1 MKNILTNFN
10 FMILLLS
17 RCASNAGSSLYS
29 IAAMWLVYELSG
41 SSMYSGLALFLTQMP
56 ALLQIVLG
64 PVIDRFQL
72 KKLLV
77 FTQCIQVFMLLVLPL
92 AYAFGFL
99 TVALVLTV
107 MPVVSLCNQFLYP
120 AQLTL
125 LPKILKKDQLTTGNS
140 LFSVAYQGT
149 DVLFTAFAGI
159 IIAVVGGVAIFYVN
173 SATFLF
179 SALLLMQLRLP
190 KQKQRDKNDE
200 QRTVKQLVKGYG
212 EQLGEGLRVLKQS
225 FFSRLLIGI
234 LVVNFAIAG
243 VFAILPGFS
252 STYGNVDFYGMLLAA
267 SGLGTIIGAAC
278 VSLFK
283 LQRVPIAILYA
294 TLLSVTGLCFIA
306 MAIGGHPAVVLLLFV
321 FAFIPAGSINVIAFV
336 MIQSAVEEHLL
347 GRVMAAVMGI
357 AAGIAPLGS
366 LIGGAIGSWFSYGVV
381 IVTSG
386 LLLLSV
392 ALYWI
397 LSKKMRRLPATQELS
412 TDLFQAG

>member
-173 SATFLF
+173 SATFY
-179 SALLLMQLRLP
+179 SLR
-190 KQKQRDKNDE
+190 
-200 QRTVKQLVKGYG
+200 
-212 EQLGEGLRVLKQS
+212 
-225 FFSRLLIGI
+225 
-234 LVVNFAIAG
+234 
-243 VFAILPGFS
+243 
-252 STYGNVDFYGMLLAA
+252 
-267 SGLGTIIGAAC
+267 C
-278 VSLFK
+278 
-283 LQRVPIAILYA
+283 
-294 TLLSVTGLCFIA
+294 C
-306 MAIGGHPAVVLLLFV
+306 
-321 FAFIPAGSINVIAFV
+321 
-336 MIQSAVEEHLL
+336 
-347 GRVMAAVMGI
+347 
-357 AAGIAPLGS
+357 
-366 LIGGAIGSWFSYGVV
+366 
-381 IVTSG
+381 
-386 LLLLSV
+386 
-392 ALYWI
+392 
-397 LSKKMRRLPATQELS
+397 
-412 TDLFQAG
+412 